1 MVYIMQWD
9 LTMLFTNLCVLLKR
23 RVALNQLLLKDFG
36 KVIEKWGEV
45 PLELF
50 GLLVFI
56 GRVEQHM

>member
-1 MVYIMQWD
+1 MVYVMQWD

-45 PLELF
+45 PLDC
-50 GLLVFI
+50 
-56 GRVEQHM
+56 